1 MKEYIEDI
9 KKKIKKTLDRD
20 RYQHT
25 LGVAYTATCLAMR
38 YGADLE
44 DAFVAGLLHDC
55 AKCIPSDE
63 KYRLCNENGIEL
75 SDFEK
80 ENPALI
86 HAKLGASLAE
96 KKYGIKNKDI
106 LDSIRT
112 HTTGEPGMGLLQK
125 IIFTADFIEPRR
137 DQAKN
142 LYEIRKLAFIDLNK
156 AIEKILYDTL
166 NYLGKKKDALIDPA
180 TRLTY
185 EYYSKGVS
193 E

>member
-63 KYRLCNENGIEL
+63 KYRLCNE
-75 SDFEK
+75 
-80 ENPALI
+80 
-86 HAKLGASLAE
+86 
-96 KKYGIKNKDI
+96 
-106 LDSIRT
+106 
-112 HTTGEPGMGLLQK
+112 M
-125 IIFTADFIEPRR
+125 
-137 DQAKN
+137 
-142 LYEIRKLAFIDLNK
+142 
-156 AIEKILYDTL
+156 
-166 NYLGKKKDALIDPA
+166 
-180 TRLTY
+180 
-185 EYYSKGVS
+185 
-193 E
+193 